1 PRNDPL
7 MATVARRC
15 EGVGAGARRSQV
27 KYITSQFEVRFSAT
41 IYLVCFCFFK
51 QLAMIFMSVL
61 AGNMYESIGFQGAY
75 LVLGLVALGFT
86 LISVFTLSGPGPL
99 SLLRRQVNEVA

>member
-1 PRNDPL
+1 
-7 MATVARRC
+7 MKA
-15 EGVGAGARRSQV
+15 
-27 KYITSQFEVRFSAT
+27 
-41 IYLVCFCFFK
+41 
-51 QLAMIFMSVL
+51 SV
-61 AGNMYESIGFQGAY
+61 SGAY

>member
-1 PRNDPL
+1 
-7 MATVARRC
+7 
-15 EGVGAGARRSQV
+15 
-27 KYITSQFEVRFSAT
+27 
-41 IYLVCFCFFK
+41 
-51 QLAMIFMSVL
+51 MIFMSVL

-86 LISVFTLSGPGPL
+86 LISVFTLSGPGPF

>member
-1 PRNDPL
+1 MIL
-7 MATVARRC
+7 QL
-15 EGVGAGARRSQV
+15 S
-27 KYITSQFEVRFSAT
+27 KSS
-41 IYLVCFCFFK
+41 IYSTK
-51 QLAMIFMSVL
+51 P
-61 AGNMYESIGFQGAY
+61 YESIGFQGAY